1 MDSLWELQR
10 LTTNTRNA
18 VAIRQAVD
26 SFDVARLFAKL
37 TFKTLVMHAANDG
50 VHPIGQGRELAANNP
65 DCEFVLLESA
75 NHAILP
81 EEPAWDRLFWELEHF
96 DPQ

>member
-1 MDSLWELQR
+1 MGVTKADDKYQECCRNQTGRR
-10 LTTNTRNA
+10 LLRCG
-18 VAIRQAVD
+18 QAFRKV
-26 SFDVARLFAKL
+26 